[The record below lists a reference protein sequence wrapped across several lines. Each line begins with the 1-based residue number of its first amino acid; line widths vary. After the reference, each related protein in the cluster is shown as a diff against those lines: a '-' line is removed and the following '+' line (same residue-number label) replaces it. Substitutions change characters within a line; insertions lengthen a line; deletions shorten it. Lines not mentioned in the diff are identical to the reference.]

1 MSRGY
6 DTAVER
12 KEFFK
17 LLGINIDENT
27 DKAW

>member
-1 MSRGY
+1 
-6 DTAVER
+6 VER

-27 DKAW
+27 DKAWWTEE